1 MKLFGLSAVIAA
13 AIVAAAVSINT
24 GRSAVSR
31 SAASCSGISSSIP
44 EMGAGQPYP
53 STCVVSGLEG
63 AITDVNVELT
73 GLSHSYPDPREP
85 APAAREASR
94 ST

>member
-1 MKLFGLSAVIAA
+1 
-13 AIVAAAVSINT
+13 
-24 GRSAVSR
+24 
-31 SAASCSGISSSIP
+31 
-44 EMGAGQPYP
+44 MGAGQPYP

-73 GLSHSYPDPREP
+73 GLSHGPREP